1 MNVALLLAGGN
12 GTRTEQDIPKQFFNV
27 YEKPIIIYTL
37 EAFQRHPNIDG
48 IVVSC
53 LDGWQE
59 ILRVYANDAGIT
71 KLQKV
76 VAGGENG
83 QASARNALR
92 ELRGICAEDDI
103 VILHDAIRAMV
114 SADIISDCI
123 VKCRKYGSGLAAMR
137 CQETIVK
144 TEDGRKGD
152 TSISRNDIMRVQ
164 TPQAYLYGKVM
175 RAHEKALEQG
185 ITNAV
190 YTNTLMLDLGE
201 TLYFSKGSE
210 KNLKI
215 TTMEDVEIFKAMYRM
230 EKEDWVK

>member
-1 MNVALLLAGGN
+1 MNLALLLAGGS
-12 GTRTEQDIPKQFFNV
+12 GTRTEQDVPKQFFNV

-37 EAFQRHPNIDG
+37 EAFQKHPDVDG
-48 IVVSC
+48 IIVSC

-59 ILRVYANDAGIT
+59 ILRAYAREAGIT
-71 KLQKV
+71 KLKWIV
-76 VAGGENG
+76 GGGENG
-83 QASARNALR
+83 QASARKALQ
-92 ELRGICAEDDI
+92 ELQDVCKEDDV
-103 VILHDAIRAMV
+103 VIIHDAIRPMV

-123 VKCRKYGSGLAAMR
+123 VKCKQHGSGLAAMR
-137 CQETIVK
+137 CQETIVE
-144 TEDGRKGD
+144 TQDGIKGD
-152 TSISRNDIMRVQ
+152 KGISRNDIMRVQ
-164 TPQAYLYGKVM
+164 TPQAYLYGKVLD
-175 RAHEKALEQG
+175 AHLRALEQG

-215 TTMEDVEIFKAMYRM
+215 TTMEDVEIFKALYKM